1 MGISEKHPPLLGLMQ
16 FKKFKTRL
24 IEAVAIPFKETGA
37 GDAVAA
43 VAQPIAERIDA
54 AQGTQLAKCGGCAA
68 SKRELNF
75 EAEKGGTVV

>member
-1 MGISEKHPPLLGLMQ
+1 MKTRN
-16 FKKFKTRL
+16 FKTHL
-24 IEAVAIPFKETGA
+24 LKVLDVVSIPFKEEGA

-54 AQGTQLAKCGGCAA
+54 AQGTQISKCGGCAA

-75 EAEKGGTVV
+75 EAEKGGKIV

>member
-1 MGISEKHPPLLGLMQ
+1 MKTRS
-16 FKKFKTRL
+16 FKTHFL
-24 IEAVAIPFKETGA
+24 KVLDVVSIPFKEEGA
-37 GDAVAA
+37 GDIVTT

-68 SKRELNF
+68 SKAALNF